1 MRQIILTTLFLTLLG
16 CSGGDNPAQV
26 ESEAINQS
34 AGQADAPP
42 AATSMDAPPPTV
54 LDEPTETVTPEGLR
68 IVTFAVGNGAQ
79 ASAGATVSVHYTG
92 WLQDDKG
99 PDGKGTQF
107 DSSVERGKPIDFPL
121 GAGRV
126 IKGWDQGLE
135 GMRVGGK
142 RRLIIPSDLA
152 YGKRG
157 RPPVIPQNAT
167 LIFDV
172 ELMDVVGVDR

>member
-1 MRQIILTTLFLTLLG
+1 MRLLILTTVLLMLPG
-16 CSGGDNPAQV
+16 CSGGDDAAP
-26 ESEAINQS
+26 EATAAPS
-34 AGQADAPP
+34 AAAPGADAPMS
-42 AATSMDAPPPTV
+42 AAGETPPPTV
-54 LDEPTETVTPEGLR
+54 LDEPTESVTPEGLK

-79 ASAGATVSVHYTG
+79 ASAGSMVSVHYTG
-92 WLQDDKG
+92 WLQDEAG

-107 DSSVERGKPIDFPL
+107 DSSVERGKPIEFPL

-126 IKGWDQGLE
+126 IKGWDQGLD

-142 RRLIIPSDLA
+142 RRLIIPPDLA

-157 RPPVIPQNAT
+157 RPPVIPENAT

-172 ELMDVVGVDR
+172 ELMDVVSADR